1 MENRVH
7 KREAAKCHT
16 VSRSTEAKMNSSKK
30 TLKVVILGD
39 AAPLTPAP
47 VLEKRRFCKNMP
59 QDNRLQDSTRQRL
72 VPTLSRMLRL

>member
-7 KREAAKCHT
+7 KRKAAKCHT

-39 AAPLTPAP
+39 SGY
-47 VLEKRRFCKNMP
+47 VLAFIIE
-59 QDNRLQDSTRQRL
+59 
-72 VPTLSRMLRL
+72 TLLL